1 MNKKQ
6 VFPPYT
12 LGLDIGMASVG
23 AALLSDSRIL
33 ALHVRAFDKAETA
46 KEGDPL
52 NQTRREARLTRRR
65 IRRRAHRLLRLCRLM
80 KRHGLIAE
88 AVPQAFAQPGTSLWT
103 LRSDGLDK
111 LLAPAQWA
119 TVLYHLVKH
128 RGFQSTRKSE
138 AKIDE
143 KTGKMLS
150 KVGQMLTGVKSNQAL
165 RDERGYR
172 TVGEMAA
179 KDEMFA
185 DAKRNKGGAYTH
197 TFGRKELEEEL
208 HLLFTQQRR
217 LNNPHADAELESAVR
232 DLLLARRPALA
243 GDALLKMVGKCTF
256 EPSEYR
262 APKASYSAERFVW
275 LTKLNNLRISGLG
288 EMRALNE
295 GERQILRDFP
305 FAQTKLTYKQVR
317 QRLGLDEH
325 DRFNNL
331 IYRADKDPESAT
343 LFEAKA
349 FHVLR
354 KAYKEAGLETLWLR
368 DACNPERLDTLAWAL
383 TCFKTDDD
391 IRKELSERAVE
402 APVIEAALGE
412 SFEQFVA
419 LSLKALRKILPFME
433 QGQRYDE
440 AVISAGYA
448 HHSQINQDAA
458 KTRYLPPPDK
468 NQIRNPVVYRALN
481 QARKLLNAIV
491 RAYGPP
497 AAIHIELAR
506 DLSKPFEERKKIERE
521 QKNFQEDKTKARAA
535 FLDQFKFEPKGL
547 DLHKYRLYREQKSK
561 CAYSQKALD
570 IDRLFETGYAEID
583 HALPYSRSFDDSQNN
598 KVLVLTVQ
606 NRDKGNRTPY
616 EYLDGAGDSERWRQ
630 FVAEIVSNKLIRK
643 AKRDRLL
650 RKHFGEDEAKE
661 FRDRN
666 LNDTRYIC
674 RAFKSMVESHFQWH
688 TEANGKERC
697 VVVAGRLTSLLR
709 ARWGLIKVREN
720 GDLHHALDA
729 AVIAAANRSLVKRM
743 GDYSR
748 RGELEQ
754 VRERYIDPQTSE
766 VLDLSGLRQIE
777 EHFPVPWP
785 HFRSELMAWLSSD
798 PAQGLGGLPGYP
810 PEICAA
816 LRPVRVSRAPTRR
829 GLGAA
834 HQETI
839 RSIGKD
845 QRLLREGLSA
855 VKTPLT
861 SLKLKDLENI
871 VGANDPRNTAL
882 MIALHE
888 RLQAHGGDG
897 AKAFAASQPPLY
909 KPSGAGKTAPRIRS
923 VKLTSTQKSGIPI
936 RNGIA
941 NNGSMLRVD
950 IFTKGGKF
958 YAVPIYVADAVRENL
973 PNRAVVQGKPEAEW
987 PEMDENYAFLFSL
1000 HPNDWVSIK
1009 LKSETIAGYF
1019 SGLDRATGAASVWA
1033 HDRNQAI
1040 GKEGQWRGVGI
1051 KTALAVEKHHADVL
1065 GNLYRVHKEE
1075 RQPLYRPKG
1084 K

>member
-23 AALLSDSRIL
+23 AALLTDSRIL

-52 NQTRREARLTRRR
+52 NQIRREARLTRRR

-80 KRHGLIAE
+80 KRHGMIAE
-88 AVPQAFAQPGTSLWT
+88 AVPQVFAQPGTSPWA

-119 TVLYHLVKH
+119 AVLYHLVKH

-138 AKIDE
+138 AKTDE
-143 KTGKMLS
+143 KA
-150 KVGQMLTGVKSNQAL
+150 GQMLTGVKGNQAL
-165 RDERGYR
+165 RDEKGYR

-179 KDEMFA
+179 KDERFA

-208 HLLFTQQRR
+208 HLLFAQQRR
-217 LNNPHADAELESAVR
+217 LNNPYAGAELESAVR

-243 GDALLKMVGKCTF
+243 GDALLRMVGKCTF
-256 EPSEYR
+256 EPTEYR

-288 EMRALNE
+288 EVRALNE

-305 FAQTKLTYKQVR
+305 FAQAKLTYKQVR
-317 QRLGLDEH
+317 QRLGLAEH

-331 IYRADKDPESAT
+331 AYRTDKDPETAT

-349 FHVLR
+349 FHALR

-391 IRKELSERAVE
+391 IRKELGDREVE
-402 APVIEAALGE
+402 ATVIEAVLGE

-419 LSLKALRKILPFME
+419 LSLKALRSILPFME

-448 HHSQINQDAA
+448 HHSQIDQDAA

-491 RAYGPP
+491 REYGPP

-521 QKNFQEDKTKARAA
+521 QKAFQEDKTKARIA
-535 FLDQFKFEPKGL
+535 FLDQFGFEPKGL
-547 DLHKYRLYREQKSK
+547 DLHKYRLYREQGSQ

-570 IDRLFETGYAEID
+570 INRLFDTGYAEID
-583 HALPYSRSFDDSQNN
+583 HALPYSRSYDDSQNN
-598 KVLVLTVQ
+598 KVLVLTNQ

-616 EYLDGAGDSERWRQ
+616 EYLDGVGDSERWRQ
-630 FVAEIVSNKLIRK
+630 FEAWVASNKLIRK

-650 RKHFGEDEAKE
+650 RKHFGEEESKE

-674 RAFKSMVESHFQWH
+674 RTFKAMVESHFQWH
-688 TEANGKERC
+688 ADASGKERC
-697 VVVAGRLTSLLR
+697 VVVAGQLTSLLR
-709 ARWGLIKVREN
+709 TRWGLIKVREN

-754 VRERYIDPQTSE
+754 VRERYIDPQTGE
-766 VLDLSGLRQIE
+766 VLDLSGLRQME
-777 EHFPVPWP
+777 ERFPVPWP
-785 HFRSELMAWLSSD
+785 HFRTELLAWLSSD
-798 PAQGLGGLPGYP
+798 PVQGLNGLPDYT
-810 PEICAA
+810 PEICQA

-839 RSIGKD
+839 RSIGKN

-871 VGANDPRNTAL
+871 VGANDPRNAAL

-909 KPSGAGKTAPRIRS
+909 KPSGAGKVAPRIRS
-923 VKLTSTQKSGIPI
+923 VKLTTTQKSGLSI

-950 IFTKGGKF
+950 IFTKAGKF
-958 YAVPIYVADAVRENL
+958 YAVPIYVADTARDNL

-987 PEMDENYAFLFSL
+987 PEMDENHVFMFSL
-1000 HPNDWVSIK
+1000 HPNDWVCLRYKNSPNR
-1009 LKSETIAGYF
+1009 EGYF
-1019 SGLDRATGAASVWA
+1019 SGLDRATGNIDIWL
-1033 HDRNQAI
+1033 HDRNQSLAEK
-1040 GKEGQWRGVGI
+1040 GLLRGNGI
-1051 KTALAVEKHHADVL
+1051 KTVLAVEKCHADVL
-1065 GNLYRVHKEE
+1065 GNLYRVHHES

>member
-6 VFPPYT
+6 VFQPYT
-12 LGLDIGMASVG
+12 LGLDIGIASVG
-23 AALLSDSRIL
+23 AALLTDSRIL

-52 NQTRREARLTRRR
+52 NKTRREARLTRRR

-88 AVPQAFAQPGTSLWT
+88 AVPQVFAQPGTSPWT
-103 LRSDGLDK
+103 LRSDGLDM
-111 LLAPAQWA
+111 LLAPNQWA
-119 TVLYHLVKH
+119 AVLYHIVKH

-138 AKIDE
+138 AKTDE
-143 KTGKMLS
+143 KTGQMLS
-150 KVGQMLTGVKSNQAL
+150 GVKHNQAL
-165 RDERGYR
+165 REERGYR

-179 KDEMFA
+179 KDEGFA
-185 DAKRNKGGAYTH
+185 GAKRNKGGAYTH

-208 HLLFTQQRR
+208 HLLFAQQRS
-217 LNNPHADAELESAVR
+217 LNNPHAGTELETAVL

-256 EPSEYR
+256 EPTEYR

-288 EMRALNE
+288 EVRALSE
-295 GERQILRDFP
+295 GERQILRDLP
-305 FAQTKLTYKQVR
+305 FAQAKLTYQQVR
-317 QRLGLDEH
+317 KKLGLTEH

-331 IYRADKDPESAT
+331 AYRTDKDPETAT

-349 FHVLR
+349 FHALR

-391 IRKELSERAVE
+391 IRKNLSEREVE
-402 APVIEAALGE
+402 APITEAVLGE
-412 SFEQFVA
+412 SFEQFIA
-419 LSLKALRKILPFME
+419 LSLKALRSILPFME

-448 HHSQINQDAA
+448 HHSQVNQDAT

-491 RAYGPP
+491 REYGPP

-506 DLSKPFEERKKIERE
+506 DLSKPFDERKKIERE
-521 QKNFQEDKTKARAA
+521 QKAFQEDKTKAREA
-535 FLDQFKFEPKGL
+535 FQDQFGFEPKGL
-547 DLHKYRLYREQKSK
+547 DLHKYRLYREQGSQ

-570 IDRLFETGYAEID
+570 INQLFDTGYAEID
-583 HALPYSRSFDDSQNN
+583 HALPYSRSYDDSQNN
-598 KVLVLTVQ
+598 KVLALTVQ

-616 EYLDGAGDSERWRQ
+616 EYLDGVGDSERWRQ
-630 FVAEIVSNKLIRK
+630 FEAWVASNKLIRK

-650 RKHFGEDEAKE
+650 RKHFGEEEARE

-674 RAFKSMVESHFQWH
+674 RAFKTMVEAHFQWH
-688 TEANGKERC
+688 ADASGKERC
-697 VVVAGRLTSLLR
+697 VVIAGQLTSLLR

-729 AVIAAANRSLVKRM
+729 AVIAAANRSLVKHM
-743 GDYSR
+743 GDCSR

-754 VRERYIDPQTSE
+754 VRERYIDPQTGE

-777 EHFPVPWP
+777 ERFPVPWP
-785 HFRSELMAWLSSD
+785 HFRTELLAWLSSD
-798 PAQGLGGLPGYP
+798 PAQGLNGLPGYT
-810 PEICAA
+810 PEICET
-816 LRPVRVSRAPTRR
+816 LRPVRVSRAVTRR

-871 VGANDPRNTAL
+871 VGANDPRNAAL
-882 MIALHE
+882 MAALHE

-909 KPSGAGKTAPRIRS
+909 KPSGEGKTAPCIRS
-923 VKLTSTQKSGIPI
+923 VKLTSTQKSGLPI

-958 YAVPIYVADAVRENL
+958 YAVPIYVADAARESL
-973 PNRAVVQGKPEAEW
+973 PNRAVVAFKPEGEW
-987 PEMDENYAFLFSL
+987 PEMDENHAFMFSL
-1000 HPNDWVSIK
+1000 HPNDWVCLRYK
-1009 LKSETIAGYF
+1009 NAPNREGYF
-1019 SGLDRATGAASVWA
+1019 SGLNRANGSIDIWL
-1033 HDRNQAI
+1033 HDRNQSLAKN
-1040 GKEGQWRGVGI
+1040 GLLEANGI
-1051 KTALAVEKHHADVL
+1051 KTALAVEKCHADVL
-1065 GNLYRVHKEE
+1065 GNLYRVHHET
-1075 RQPLYRPKG
+1075 RQPLYRSKG